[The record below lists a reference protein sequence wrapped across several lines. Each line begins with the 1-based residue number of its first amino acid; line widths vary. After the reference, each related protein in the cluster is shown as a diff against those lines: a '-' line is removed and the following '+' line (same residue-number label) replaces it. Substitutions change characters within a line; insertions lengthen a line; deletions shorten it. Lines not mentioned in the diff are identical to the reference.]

1 MLSIVQTQIL
11 IPLFWAGILCRQH
24 QIRYK
29 FDHLDD
35 HSVPSVS
42 FYVYYS
48 TYSFYLVDVRMPY
61 YTEFVV
67 QALFLCLSQIFV
79 VCLVYPMFIFI
90 AFGIVGIF
98 IFFDVYMNRGV
109 LEARKLENKSKSPVL
124 TDITSIIPGISVI
137 RGFERQSVFQDKFS
151 ADLNRNLAAQML
163 FRYSNRWYGFRM
175 DLLGTLTI
183 LCTAGVCIFSRG
195 SVTPAEAGL
204 ALANVFQ
211 VATFIP
217 YVMRMKADFRARFN
231 SVERISE

>member
-1 MLSIVQTQIL
+1 MVDNAMELLPRNFNPPNL
-11 IPLFWAGILCRQH
+11 IQL
-24 QIRYK
+24 
-29 FDHLDD
+29 DHLLRW
-35 HSVPSVS
+35 SVSCVS

-48 TYSFYLVDVRMPY
+48 TYSIYLVDVRMPY

-90 AFGIVGIF
+90 AFGIVGLF

-124 TDITSIIPGISVI
+124 TDITSIMPGISVI

-151 ADLNRNLAAQML
+151 VDLNRNLAAQML

>member
-1 MLSIVQTQIL
+1 MASSIMSRDRFKYTDYQ
-11 IPLFWAGILCRQH
+11 
-24 QIRYK
+24 
-29 FDHLDD
+29 
-35 HSVPSVS
+35 SPSKQG
-42 FYVYYS
+42 
-48 TYSFYLVDVRMPY
+48 
-61 YTEFVV
+61 ENC
-67 QALFLCLSQIFV
+67 FLNQ
-79 VCLVYPMFIFI
+79 
-90 AFGIVGIF
+90 
-98 IFFDVYMNRGV
+98 
-109 LEARKLENKSKSPVL
+109 PVL
-124 TDITSIIPGISVI
+124 YKPW
-137 RGFERQSVFQDKFS
+137 FQDKFS